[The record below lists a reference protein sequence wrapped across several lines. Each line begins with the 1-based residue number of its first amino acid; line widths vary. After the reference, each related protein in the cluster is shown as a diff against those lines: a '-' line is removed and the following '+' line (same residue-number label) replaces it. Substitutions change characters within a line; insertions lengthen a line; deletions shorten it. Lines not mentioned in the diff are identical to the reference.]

1 VVAAPVIGPATA
13 RATFAGLLV
22 AMAAVLAACSL
33 GGAGGEAVLAVAV
46 DETHPDRPVLV
57 PAPEVVEIDR
67 QYLIRLEVPAT
78 LHADEVRVRVEK
90 RVGASHQQR
99 REFFHPVTPPWRVA
113 VIPIS
118 ATDAGEWN
126 IALIVNSRKITD
138 VRFRAERP

>member
-1 VVAAPVIGPATA
+1 MAAPLTAAATA
-13 RATFAGLLV
+13 RAASIALLV
-22 AMAAVLAACSL
+22 AIAALLAACDF
-33 GGAGGEAVLAVAV
+33 GGAGGEAALAVAV
-46 DETHPDRPVLV
+46 DETHPDRPVVV
-57 PAPEVVEIDR
+57 PAPEIVEIDR

-78 LHADEVRVRVEK
+78 MDADQVRVRVEK

-118 ATDAGEWN
+118 VPDAGEWN
-126 IALIVNSRKITD
+126 IALIVNSRKVTD